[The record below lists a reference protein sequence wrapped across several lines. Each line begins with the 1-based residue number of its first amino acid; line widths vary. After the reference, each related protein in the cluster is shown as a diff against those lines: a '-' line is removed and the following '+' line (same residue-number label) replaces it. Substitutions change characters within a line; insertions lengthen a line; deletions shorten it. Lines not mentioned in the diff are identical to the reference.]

1 MAKKAPD
8 PAESKVPTKT
18 EPAPAVLKERTKWM
32 SKLQD
37 LGFAAD
43 CTQDAYRDSIQTPSP
58 QFNFALGCGSRT
70 GRHGIPR
77 GFSALFGG
85 HPKGGKTAAIYA
97 TIGQLHQDD
106 PEAFVIRF
114 DTELKES
121 AAMTPDQLRMWGI
134 DPTRYIC
141 YETNSPDEIF
151 DRIRYGIAE
160 MVEAG
165 LPLALVV
172 IDSVNEISGKRAAI
186 AEAGVGS
193 GKKPSILNW
202 SLGDHAAIL
211 QEGFKVI
218 LPFLRRNRVACIL
231 TCHVGAEFDEQAK
244 MRDEWKL
251 KVAKG
256 LQHQVEIWLTMN
268 KIESQAGK
276 RSAVLEDRSY
286 IDKEAGVDV
295 LNKGDAFANRFRL
308 TVKGNSFAPPGRT
321 AEFTYHFGKGFW
333 ATAEEVFLLG
343 KNRQV
348 LRPPGDTG
356 SVYSW
361 KDKEWRGPKQV
372 IEAFEADPAL
382 CREVLAEIYR
392 RDREKTLAGTAPD
405 AT

>member
-1 MAKKAPD
+1 MAKKAQD
-8 PAESKVPTKT
+8 PAESKAPVKT
-18 EPAPAVLKERTKWM
+18 EPAPAVLKERAKWM

-244 MRDEWKL
+244 MLEEHLHDLVWHRTNVGTSSYRFDYVHRMSNRGDQNFAL
-251 KVAKG
+251 IAIFVNHLHRFGDGFHPVRRNVVDPTNKVADECSPNFCG
-256 LQHQVEIWLTMN
+256 
-268 KIESQAGK
+268 
-276 RSAVLEDRSY
+276 
-286 IDKEAGVDV
+286 
-295 LNKGDAFANRFRL
+295 
-308 TVKGNSFAPPGRT
+308 
-321 AEFTYHFGKGFW
+321 
-333 ATAEEVFLLG
+333 EE
-343 KNRQV
+343 
-348 LRPPGDTG
+348 
-356 SVYSW
+356 
-361 KDKEWRGPKQV
+361 
-372 IEAFEADPAL
+372 
-382 CREVLAEIYR
+382 CLA
-392 RDREKTLAGTAPD
+392 DRENEGDIRSDSFLRQGLYELD
-405 AT
+405 ARFDHRDLDDDLGVPGMDL